1 MTSVVIATKD
11 LIKDGRGIKRLVFQV
26 YSLRNQADEVIIV
39 DGSGHAEHQQIAQR
53 IKTARIF
60 HVTQAKMNLSALWN
74 IGVEKAQG
82 SHILIS
88 GADMV
93 YHSRFLEFAK
103 EKYKEDTLLMCQA
116 HTIPK
121 TDPITYEKI
130 DLWAWRGVKPFPH
143 GKLANG
149 IQFASKEVFKEVP
162 YDERMELLGGMDN
175 LMEYK
180 CAKSGIEPVW
190 WEQNYVYHQ
199 WHQQSRYKQH
209 EQFEKNQQTIREYLK
224 DG

>member
-26 YSLRNQADEVIIV
+26 YSLRNQADEIIIV
-39 DGSGHAEHQQIAQR
+39 DGSSVPEHNQIAQR
-53 IKTARIF
+53 IKNARIF
-60 HVTQAKMNLSALWN
+60 HVYQAKMNLSALWN

-82 SHILIS
+82 DRILIS
-88 GADMV
+88 GADFL
-93 YHSRFLEFAK
+93 YHRDFLFRAA
-103 EKYKEDTLLMCQA
+103 EKYTPGSLLMCQA
-116 HTIPK
+116 HCVSRA
-121 TDPITYEKI
+121 DRVTYEKI
-130 DLWAWRGVKPFPH
+130 DRWAWHLVTVFPH

-149 IQFASKEVFKEVP
+149 IQYADKEVFKKVP

-175 LMEYK
+175 LMQYK
-180 CAKSGIEPVW
+180 CEKNGIDTVW

-199 WHQQSRYKQH
+199 WHQQSKFKRH

-224 DG
+224 DE